1 MPHKTL
7 VTRSLDAKASQLQPQ
22 IKGRWGLIVLRDF
35 KHDADLPPR
44 QSFFLWKKNYW
55 TYASMSKWTW
65 PLGGEADD
73 TFEKGCVT
81 HSPQSGGMSHFR
93 TLLYCLHPQDP
104 QARTFLDCGWSVAV
118 VPISKHHS
126 VGFLPCMYSI
136 CGYVGIYANI
146 SVHIYKWYIN
156 IYYILYIYKDPYVCM
171 QLM

>member
-44 QSFFLWKKNYW
+44 QSFFLWKKTIEPMQVCRSGRDPW
-55 TYASMSKWTW
+55 
-65 PLGGEADD
+65 E
-73 TFEKGCVT
+73 EKL
-81 HSPQSGGMSHFR
+81 M
-93 TLLYCLHPQDP
+93 TLLRRVVWRIRRNLVAC
-104 QARTFLDCGWSVAV
+104 RTFALCYIACTRRIRRRELFLDCGWSVAV

-156 IYYILYIYKDPYVCM
+156 IYYILYIYIKIRMCVCN
-171 QLM
+171 